1 MNTAT
6 VTFDTLAIAE
16 DLKTSGFNDVQAKAI
31 TQAMK
36 NSLAAKELV
45 TKYHLN
51 EAVAETKQNMA
62 ALEARLTKWV
72 VMVGILQTSI
82 VTALLL
88 KLIPS

>member
-16 DLKTSGFNDVQAKAI
+16 DLKISGFNEVQAKAI

-45 TKYHLN
+45 TKQDLK
-51 EAVAETKQNMA
+51 ESLAETK
-62 ALEARLTKWV
+62 LEIIKWV
-72 VMVGILQTSI
+72 IGIVLGAGILQTS
-82 VTALLL
+82 
-88 KLIPS
+88 LIASLILRMLPS